1 MSETHPIYDA
11 KLSEM
16 DIAVFDLETTGL
28 HSSQHAIIQVAA
40 VKVDQSELGDDWM
53 TFVDPGAD
61 HRPIPDFIQNFTGI
75 QDDQLDGAPDLKSM
89 MELFDGFVGT
99 RIVAGHN
106 VARFDLGFIR
116 RAEIRTG
123 VEVQSDYFIDTLK
136 LMRRLHPDLESKT
149 LAACGEFYGIEFDAN
164 ALHDAL
170 ADTRLGAQI
179 MIKQFDDLKE
189 RGVETFSDML
199 QFLS

>member
-1 MSETHPIYDA
+1 MSDLHPIFDA

-28 HSSQHAIIQVAA
+28 HSSKDAIIQIAA
-40 VKVDQSELGDDWM
+40 VQVNRAELGDDWM
-53 TFVDPGAD
+53 SFIDPGPE
-61 HRPIPDFIQNFTGI
+61 HRPIPDFIQDFTGI
-75 QDDQLDGAPDLKSM
+75 QDGQLDGAPNLKSM
-89 MELFDGFVGT
+89 METFDEFVGT

-116 RAEIRTG
+116 RAEVRTG

-136 LMRRLHPDLESKT
+136 LMRRLHPVLESKK
-149 LAACGEFYGIEFDAN
+149 LAACGTFYGIDFDAN

-170 ADTRLGAQI
+170 ADTRLGAQV
-179 MIKQFDDLKE
+179 MLKQFEDLSD

>member
-1 MSETHPIYDA
+1 MSELHPIYDA
-11 KLSEM
+11 KLAAM

-28 HSSQHAIIQVAA
+28 HASQDAIIQVA
-40 VKVDQSELGDDWM
+40 VVEVNQSVLGEDWM
-53 TFVDPGAD
+53 SFVDPGVT
-61 HRPIPDFIQNFTGI
+61 HRPIPEFIQDFTGI
-75 QDDQLDGAPDLKSM
+75 QDAQLDGAPDLKSM
-89 MELFDGFVGT
+89 MESFDNFVGT

-136 LMRRLHPDLESKT
+136 LMRRLHPDLESKK
-149 LAACGEFYGIEFDAN
+149 LAACGTFYGIDFDASS
-164 ALHDAL
+164 LHDAL
-170 ADTRLGAQI
+170 ADTRLGAHV
-179 MIKQFDDLKE
+179 MLKQFDDLQN